1 MARRE
6 PDALIDDL
14 HRLRMQRIA
23 FHVHALGA
31 RTLAEL
37 LIELDRRAAP
47 GVVVMVLAEFG
58 RLTPPMVRAAGGDR
72 MPPWPLWELPR

>member
-14 HRLRMQRIA
+14 HRLRMQRA
-23 FHVHALGA
+23 ALHVYRLGPRA
-31 RTLAEL
+31 LAEL

-47 GVVVMVLAEFG
+47 GAVMAVVAAFAAI
-58 RLTPPMVRAAGGDR
+58 TPAVIQAAGGDR
-72 MPPWPLWELPR
+72 MPPRPLRELPR